1 MFPVEAPDMPWTAE
15 EMAERLVVEG
25 GHYYK
30 EPELKRADRES
41 CLKLI
46 RERVVH
52 DFERIFKNH

>member
-1 MFPVEAPDMPWTAE
+1 MPWTAE